1 MKERKQNYDRLM
13 GFALDQG
20 LSLFG
25 VADVAGIREEF
36 SLEGKLRE
44 KFDWGISLG
53 KRLLDAVL
61 EEIKDRPTRLYF
73 HHYRQL
79 NFFLDRAAFLLSSY
93 IQDRPTRLYFHHYRQ
108 LNFFL
113 DRAAFLLSSYIQES
127 GFQALPIPASQ
138 IIDWDRQKAHLSHKK
153 VGYLAGLGF
162 IGRSNLL
169 VNPELGARFRL
180 VTVLTDMP
188 LEADKPLEGDCGT
201 CMKCLEPCPAQAIA
215 EKKEEFDHRACFE
228 KLKEFKKSG
237 IVGQHICGV
246 CVKACPGFKRE

>member
-1 MKERKQNYDRLM
+1 MTERSQNNEKLL

-25 VADVAGIREEF
+25 VADITGIREEF
-36 SLEGKLRE
+36 NLDKKLRE

-61 EEIKDRPTRLYF
+61 EDIKDRPTPLYF

-79 NFFLDRAAFLLSSY
+79 NFFLDRAAL
-93 IQDRPTRLYFHHYRQ
+93 
-108 LNFFL
+108 
-113 DRAAFLLSSYIQES
+113 LLSSYIQES

-138 IIDWDRQKAHLSHKK
+138 ITDWDRQKAHLSHKK

-162 IGRSNLL
+162 IGRNNLL
-169 VNPELGARFRL
+169 VHPELGARFRL

-188 LEADKPLEGDCGT
+188 LEADKPLEVDCGV
-201 CMKCLEPCPAQAIA
+201 CMNCLKPCPAQAIR
-215 EKKEEFDHRACFE
+215 EKKEEFDHRACYE
-228 KLKEFKKSG
+228 KLKEFKKTG

-246 CVKACPGFKRE
+246 CIKACSGVKREKKN

>member
-1 MKERKQNYDRLM
+1 MKERKLNYEKLM
-13 GFALDQG
+13 GFAMDQG

-25 VADVAGIREEF
+25 VADIAGIREEF
-36 SLEGKLRE
+36 SLAKKLRE
-44 KFDWGISLG
+44 KFDFGISLG

-61 EEIKDRPTRLYF
+61 EDIKDRPTPLYF

-79 NFFLDRAAFLLSSY
+79 NFFLDRAAFLLSS
-93 IQDRPTRLYFHHYRQ
+93 F
-108 LNFFL
+108 
-113 DRAAFLLSSYIQES
+113 IQES

-138 IIDWDRQKAHLSHKK
+138 ILDWDRQTAHLSHKK

-162 IGRSNLL
+162 IGRNNLL

-188 LEADKPLEGDCGT
+188 LEADKPLEGDCGV
-201 CMKCLEPCPAQAIA
+201 CRKCLKPCPAQAIGKT
-215 EKKEEFDHRACFE
+215 EEEFDHKACFE
-228 KLKEFKKSG
+228 KLKEFKKMG

-246 CVKACPGFKRE
+246 CVKACSGLKRE